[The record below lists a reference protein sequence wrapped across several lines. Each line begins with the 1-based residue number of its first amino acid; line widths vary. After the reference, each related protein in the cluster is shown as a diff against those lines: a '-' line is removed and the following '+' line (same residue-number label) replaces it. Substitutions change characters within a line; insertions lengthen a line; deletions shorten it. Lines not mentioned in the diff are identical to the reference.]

1 MAPIGNKPT
10 HKGKAVL
17 AGGLSG
23 AFEICWYAKG
33 GTFGGMGRGWV
44 PTSVEMPSFSC

>member
-1 MAPIGNKPT
+1 MAPVGNKPN

-23 AFEICWYAKG
+23 AFEICWY
-33 GTFGGMGRGWV
+33 V
-44 PTSVEMPSFSC
+44 